1 MVAAAEAVS
10 LQPVVGHLEQPQGM
24 AQQRQAP
31 QPQVK
36 GTDPAAAAPPN
47 SPVASDGLGQLFRR
61 QQRYLNYF
69 FDNLDFEPVQQFCQ
83 ACLTCTGVV
92 IFTGVGKSG
101 LISQKICQTLV
112 STGTK
117 AVFLSPQD
125 ALHGDIGII
134 GPHDLLVCFSKS
146 GATEEII
153 RLVPFAKA
161 KGARLVSI
169 TSVPGSPLEEL
180 CDLAVHL
187 PLERELCPFDLAPVT
202 STAIQMIF
210 GDTVAIAL
218 MQAKHLT
225 RDQYAMNHPAG
236 RIGKRLML
244 RVADVMIRNGAVP
257 VVLPDMLMPQ
267 VLVELTGK
275 SCGCVLVADADLS
288 LAGIFTDGDLRRTLQ
303 QCGAD
308 GRDIMQLR
316 VAEVMTRTPKTICS
330 QEMAV
335 DAMQIMERGP
345 KVAMLPVVDEG
356 KVQGLITLHG
366 LVSAGL

>member
-1 MVAAAEAVS
+1 MDDVTTDVASKSGERPGVDPSAAG
-10 LQPVVGHLEQPQGM
+10 P
-24 AQQRQAP
+24 
-31 QPQVK
+31 
-36 GTDPAAAAPPN
+36 TPA
-47 SPVASDGLGQLFRR
+47 SPVASRSLQRLFQQ
-61 QQRYLNYF
+61 QQRYINFF
-69 FDNLDFEPVQQFCQ
+69 FDNLDFGPIQGFCQ
-83 ACLTCTGVV
+83 ACVECKGVV

-101 LISQKICQTLV
+101 LIGQKICQTLV

-134 GPHDLLVCFSKS
+134 GPEDLLVCFSKS

-153 RLVPFAKA
+153 RLVPFARA

-169 TSVPGSPLEEL
+169 TSQHGSELEAA

-202 STAIQMIF
+202 STAIQMVF

-244 RVADVMIRNGAVP
+244 RVCDVMVRNGKVP
-257 VVLPDMLMPQ
+257 VVLPETLMPE
-267 VLVELTGK
+267 VLVELTSKG
-275 SCGCVLVADADLS
+275 CGCVLVADADFRLV
-288 LAGIFTDGDLRRTLQ
+288 GIFTDGDLRRTLQ
-303 QCGAD
+303 QCGSQGCDVMVLRAD
-308 GRDIMQLR
+308 E
-316 VAEVMTRTPKTICS
+316 AMTRHPKTCGS
-330 QEMAV
+330 EDMAI
-335 DAMQIMERGP
+335 DAMQAMEAGP
-345 KVAMLPVVDEG
+345 KVNMLPVVDDG
-356 KVQGLITLHG
+356 RVQGLVTLHA